1 MSDCAI
7 LWTITHQAPLSWAS
21 PGKNTGV
28 GCHDLLQGIFLTQ
41 GSNLHLL
48 YLLHWQVDSL
58 PLAPPGKTDITP
70 AVVMICQMDGVQPMH
85 HRNVSDLELGLNQET
100 PLYQHHLVFLEIGES
115 IITYFKVR
123 KVLENMSS

>member
-48 YLLHWQVDSL
+48 MS
-58 PLAPPGKTDITP
+58 PALAGEFFTTSITWEAP
-70 AVVMICQMDGVQPMH
+70 EYIYSYIYIYTHTNKHAHIHIYHFAV
-85 HRNVSDLELGLNQET
+85 
-100 PLYQHHLVFLEIGES
+100 HLKL
-115 IITYFKVR
+115 TQYCK
-123 KVLENMSS
+123 